1 MGLQGK
7 ISPELTLRIRAV
19 LDPATGGNDESGGA
33 LEETQEVMACW
44 NNGLK
49 RFFSHYA
56 NTPLFHYSS

>member
-7 ISPELTLRIRAV
+7 ISPELKLRIRGV

-33 LEETQEVMACW
+33 LEEKQEVMECW

-49 RFFSHYA
+49 RLFFQYA
-56 NTPLFHYSS
+56 NTPLFQYPS